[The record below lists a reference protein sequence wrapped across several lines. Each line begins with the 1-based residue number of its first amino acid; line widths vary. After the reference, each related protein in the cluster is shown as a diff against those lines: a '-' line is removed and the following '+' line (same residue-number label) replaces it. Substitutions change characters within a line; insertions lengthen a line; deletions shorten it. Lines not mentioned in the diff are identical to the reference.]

1 MRLGSEISG
10 QPQHIML
17 DRRLHIGECIMA
29 VISDRNWDY
38 SSSATLAQGVLSG
51 RLRGSELIH

>member
-1 MRLGSEISG
+1 
-10 QPQHIML
+10 ML

-38 SSSATLAQGVLSG
+38 SPSATLAQGVLSG